1 MSDENV
7 IHFPTQRNLSPNKLV
22 ESSVKDPE
30 LNHVMIV
37 GTDENDF
44 LVVRS
49 TPMPES
55 LAVYLLERAKI
66 EILTGGTDDDVD

>member
-1 MSDENV
+1 
-7 IHFPTQRNLSPNKLV
+7 
-22 ESSVKDPE
+22 
-30 LNHVMIV
+30 MIV

-66 EILTGGTDDDVD
+66 EILTGGADDDID